1 VREVTPCPRTE
12 RIRVV
17 LADDEALVRRSLRT
31 ILGAQADLV
40 VVGEADSAGGATE
53 LAIRLRPDVLLLD
66 IRMPDGDGLET
77 LRRLREA
84 GLLESNGVR
93 VLILTTFDLDE
104 YVDEALTLGAAG
116 FLVKTARYEE
126 LVAAVRAVEVGGVP
140 LAPSVARRVV
150 ARYRRAVLFEG
161 EALRRLAVLTD
172 RERDVL
178 TVLANGRSNAE
189 IAADLHLSVHTVKSH
204 ISSLLAKLG
213 LRDRAQA
220 VALARQACLGGAVG
234 TPADE
239 R

>member
-1 VREVTPCPRTE
+1 
-12 RIRVV
+12 
-17 LADDEALVRRSLRT
+17 
-31 ILGAQADLV
+31 
-40 VVGEADSAGGATE
+40 
-53 LAIRLRPDVLLLD
+53 
-66 IRMPDGDGLET
+66 
-77 LRRLREA
+77 
-84 GLLESNGVR
+84 
-93 VLILTTFDLDE
+93 
-104 YVDEALTLGAAG
+104 
-116 FLVKTARYEE
+116 
-126 LVAAVRAVEVGGVP
+126 
-140 LAPSVARRVV
+140 VV